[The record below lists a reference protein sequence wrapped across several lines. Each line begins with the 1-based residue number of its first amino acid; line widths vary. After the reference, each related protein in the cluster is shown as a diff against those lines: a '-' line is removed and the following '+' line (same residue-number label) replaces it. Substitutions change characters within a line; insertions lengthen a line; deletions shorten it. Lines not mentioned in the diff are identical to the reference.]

1 MNNKYIKEINTLS
14 EQISVKNDWEL
25 YYQRGYLYFLINE
38 DKKAKED
45 YHQAVSLGLDFT
57 EVPYYS
63 FSNSNSKRRDFL
75 LPEKIMVFLV
85 LLMVLAAIFFQ
96 IASFITKVI

>member
-57 EVPYYS
+57 EVPVTVNFPS
-63 FSNSNSKRRDFL
+63 GGISSSQ
-75 LPEKIMVFLV
+75 
-85 LLMVLAAIFFQ
+85 AIAF
-96 IASFITKVI
+96 VC